1 MSLPQTNAKLCPP
14 VKLDGTMFLS
24 VITKSTCP
32 STEKQINKQT
42 MICSHHTFSHN
53 NGHQGMNTQLG
64 QGHLERIS
72 GIFPE
77 GQRFSTISGSW
88 ECLQRLCS
96 HRSDIIVRQI
106 EEGTAKPR
114 HRPAPHLGYC
124 VTLLGIWCPA
134 AGAASPSTAR
144 LTHPLLSLWAVG
156 HG

>member
-1 MSLPQTNAKLCPP
+1 MFLPQTNAKLCPP

-53 NGHQGMNTQLG
+53 NGHQGMNALLG
-64 QGHLERIS
+64 QGHLERIL

-88 ECLQRLCS
+88 ECLQWLCS
-96 HRSDIIVRQI
+96 CRSDIIVRQK
-106 EEGTAKPR
+106 EEGTAK
-114 HRPAPHLGYC
+114 PAPHLGYC
-124 VTLLGIWCPA
+124 VTLLESGVPQLELLRPA
-134 AGAASPSTAR
+134 QPGSH
-144 LTHPLLSLWAVG
+144 THS
-156 HG
+156 